1 MEWWPLVLGACI
13 AVATPYMLK
22 FLASAVADK
31 VVHELG
37 DSLQT
42 RWKAD
47 IAHEVEPIDGRLHA
61 IEKQLSPNGG
71 DSLFDRV
78 ARIERAVT
86 PHRFADPNGTP
97 QGF

>member
-1 MEWWPLVLGACI
+1 MEWGQYVLGMVL
-13 AVATPYMLK
+13 AVASPFVIKYIARSISK
-22 FLASAVADK
+22 QIIND
-31 VVHELG
+31 LG

-42 RWKAD
+42 RWKSD
-47 IAHEVEPIDGRLHA
+47 IAREIEPFDGRLHA

-86 PHRFADPNGTP
+86 PNRFADPNGTP

>member
-1 MEWWPLVLGACI
+1 MEWWPLVLAAVI
-13 AVATPYMLK
+13 AFSTPK
-22 FLASAVADK
+22 VIAFLAKSIANQ
-31 VVHELG
+31 VVSQIG
-37 DSLQT
+37 DSLQV

-47 IAHEVEPIDGRLHA
+47 IAREIEPFDGRLHA

-86 PHRFADPNGTP
+86 PNRFADPNGTP